1 MSSKRQDAGSS
12 GDAPSKRAN
21 AANEEAV
28 TGKLRFAVVC
38 SSNQN
43 RSMEAHRVFKKHGL
57 KVESYGTGSRVK
69 LPGPSI
75 DQPNVYEFNS
85 TTYDEMYKDLE
96 AKDSELYNSN
106 GILDLLDRNRNI
118 KPFPEKFQLAT
129 DKRFDIVLT
138 CESRIFDE
146 TLRDLEDRETVDQ
159 TPVHV
164 INLDIKDN
172 HDSATV
178 GAIHLLKLAKQLEA
192 AEDLDD
198 VIDDVIETFQSET
211 GEELMH
217 AVAFY

>member
-1 MSSKRQDAGSS
+1 MSGKRSEAAS
-12 GDAPSKRAN
+12 GGDN
-21 AANEEAV
+21 AAKRSHDEDSDS
-28 TGKLRFAVVC
+28 KPRLRFAVVC

-43 RSMEAHRVFKKHGL
+43 RSMEAHRVFQKHGFN
-57 KVESYGTGSRVK
+57 VESYGTGSRVK

-75 DQPNVYEFNS
+75 DKPNVYEFDS
-85 TTYDEMYKDLE
+85 VTYDQMYKDLE
-96 AKDSELYNSN
+96 AQDAELYNSN

-118 KPFPEKFQLAT
+118 KPHPEKFQKAT

-159 TPVHV
+159 EPVHV

-172 HDSATV
+172 HDSATL
-178 GAIHLLKLAKQLEA
+178 GAIHLLNLARKLEA

-198 VIDDVIETFQSET
+198 EIEDIIEGFQSET

-217 AVAFY
+217 AVAYY